1 MSSGEID
8 PRVVAR
14 LLRPQSVALVGAAE
28 EPHTMGG
35 RVFNNLLRA
44 QFAGSIHLVS
54 RTRMEIGGRPCVR
67 SIDDLPPGVD
77 ALVLIVPAEAV
88 RESIAACVRRNVNG
102 AIIFSSG
109 FAETGPQGKAE
120 QEEIIALARDGGLAI
135 VGPNCL
141 GFTNYVDRIP
151 LTFDEYR
158 PQSAPARPGVALIAQ
173 SGGLVGAIRDSLV
186 GSGVAVTYA
195 ISTGNEAVLTTED
208 FLQQVVED
216 DATGTI
222 LIFAEQVRRPRK
234 LLQLAARARAR
245 NKPIVLMQPG
255 RTEQA
260 RKAAQSHTGALSGD
274 LAMMRVALGRE
285 GVAVVDSFDALV
297 DVTTILNRY
306 PIPTLPGAAVLTNS
320 GAMRGVAF
328 DIAAQVGL
336 ELVEFS
342 PATTAALRA
351 LVPPFMPTDNPFD
364 IATLTFRQP
373 DLWETVTRLVL
384 DEPKAGVFVMT
395 LFPGAL
401 QQQADRIKYLL
412 PVLQPTQKPSVLVML
427 GDPLPLEEG
436 FVARCRAEGIP
447 LLRSTERA
455 MRAMASVVQV
465 GQSLHRKR
473 RAPLPNVRSIRGAK
487 PGPMA
492 EYRSKTLLE
501 EFGVP
506 MPKRMLAADL
516 AQAEKVADAIGY
528 PVVLKAQAAALF
540 HKSDAG
546 GVIVGIGDAEEL
558 RAAWRRMLADVRRAR
573 PDLKLDGIL
582 VEAMAK
588 PGLEMIVG
596 ARRDPD
602 WGVVAMVGLGGIWVE
617 TLRDVQLLPPGAD
630 EDAIVAALKNLRGA
644 PLLEG
649 ARGTKA
655 IDLSAVARVAA
666 ILSDVV
672 EQSSDVAEVEI
683 NPLVCYSGTEGVLAL
698 DALIVVRSAE

>member
-1 MSSGEID
+1 
-8 PRVVAR
+8 
-14 LLRPQSVALVGAAE
+14 
-28 EPHTMGG
+28 
-35 RVFNNLLRA
+35 
-44 QFAGSIHLVS
+44 
-54 RTRMEIGGRPCVR
+54 
-67 SIDDLPPGVD
+67 
-77 ALVLIVPAEAV
+77 
-88 RESIAACVRRNVNG
+88 
-102 AIIFSSG
+102 
-109 FAETGPQGKAE
+109 
-120 QEEIIALARDGGLAI
+120 
-135 VGPNCL
+135 
-141 GFTNYVDRIP
+141 
-151 LTFDEYR
+151 
-158 PQSAPARPGVALIAQ
+158 
-173 SGGLVGAIRDSLV
+173 
-186 GSGVAVTYA
+186 
-195 ISTGNEAVLTTED
+195 
-208 FLQQVVED
+208 
-216 DATGTI
+216 
-222 LIFAEQVRRPRK
+222 
-234 LLQLAARARAR
+234 
-245 NKPIVLMQPG
+245 
-255 RTEQA
+255 
-260 RKAAQSHTGALSGD
+260 
-274 LAMMRVALGRE
+274 
-285 GVAVVDSFDALV
+285 
-297 DVTTILNRY
+297 
-306 PIPTLPGAAVLTNS
+306 
-320 GAMRGVAF
+320 
-328 DIAAQVGL
+328 
-336 ELVEFS
+336 
-342 PATTAALRA
+342 
-351 LVPPFMPTDNPFD
+351 
-364 IATLTFRQP
+364 
-373 DLWETVTRLVL
+373 
-384 DEPKAGVFVMT
+384 
-395 LFPGAL
+395 
-401 QQQADRIKYLL
+401 
-412 PVLQPTQKPSVLVML
+412 
-427 GDPLPLEEG
+427 
-436 FVARCRAEGIP
+436 
-447 LLRSTERA
+447 
-455 MRAMASVVQV
+455 V

-683 NPLVCYSGTEGVLAL
+683 NPLVCYPGTEGVLAL